1 MKVIVG
7 VSGSIAAHKS
17 LLLCREL
24 YKRGYEIKVIL
35 TKGALNF
42 VLPLPFKEL
51 ANAEVFTDKD
61 FFKGN
66 THINLS
72 RWADTFVIVP
82 ATYNIIGKVANGIA
96 DDLLTSTAASYNGP
110 LIFIPAMHSEMWK
123 NPILKE
129 NIKRLKSFGH
139 IVFPTVEGLLA
150 SGDYGEGRMVEV
162 EDILNFLEDIRKL
175 RDFWKGKR
183 VVITYGGTME
193 NFDDVRVITNKS
205 SGKMGISLATYLKAL
220 GSYVIA
226 LGCGGV
232 DVAPSDEFYRVY
244 TVEELYNTLKD
255 LDYDYLFMA
264 AAVSDFK
271 PSYRKGKIKKEGGK
285 VILELNPTLDVLKE
299 ITKYKRGKVIGFA
312 LEEREKLVEEAKRKL
327 AEKNLD
333 YIVANPIDV
342 IGRDTTEVVLISQKG
357 ILGRFEGIKW
367 EVAREIINALSLE

>member
-1 MKVIVG
+1 MKVVVG
-7 VSGSIAAHKS
+7 VSGSIAAHKA

-51 ANAEVFTDKD
+51 ANAEVFTDED

-72 RWADTFVIVP
+72 RWAETFVIVP

-96 DDLLTSTAASYNGP
+96 DDLLTSAAASYKGP
-110 LIFIPAMHSEMWK
+110 LVFIPAMHTEMWR

-129 NIKRLKSFGH
+129 NINRLKSFGH
-139 IVFPTVEGLLA
+139 IVFPTVEGALA

-162 EDILNFLEDIRKL
+162 GDILSFLEDIRKL
-175 RDFWKGKR
+175 RDLWKGKR

-193 NFDDVRVITNKS
+193 SIDDVRVITNKS

-220 GSYVIA
+220 GSYVVA
-226 LGCGGV
+226 VGCGGV

-244 TVEELYNTLKD
+244 TVEELYNALKD

-271 PSYRKGKIKKEGGK
+271 PSYQKGKIKKEVEK
-285 VILELNPTLDVLKE
+285 IILELSPNLDVLKE
-299 ITKYKRGKVIGFA
+299 ITKHKRGKVVGFA
-312 LEEREKLVEEAKRKL
+312 LEERGKLVEEAKRKL
-327 AEKNLD
+327 FEKNLD
-333 YIVANPIDV
+333 YIVANPVEV
-342 IGRDTTEVVLISQKG
+342 IGGDTTEVVLISQKG
-357 ILGRFEGIKW
+357 VLGEFKGTKW
-367 EVAREIINALSLE
+367 EVAREIIMRLSSE